1 MARAATTKA
10 ATAAEAPPIVTAC
23 PARPARRG
31 PVQPKRIARYP
42 NPNSPTPKTGWRRSL
57 ARPSLLAL
65 QAAKKPHAAYKPVGT
80 RGNADAHVMLLTRMF
95 RNSCRS
101 APPQEPDS

>member
-23 PARPARRG
+23 PARPSRRG
-31 PVQPKRIARYP
+31 PFSRSGSPGIRTRTARP
-42 NPNSPTPKTGWRRSL
+42 QDGMAAEPG
-57 ARPSLLAL
+57 RPSLLAL

-95 RNSCRS
+95 RNSRRS